1 MAHGG
6 GRWHSALGRARPG
19 GKELQTDAG
28 QLYSPAVSGV
38 SGVGGHDSSSHWPD
52 YRRAVWGGGCPT
64 LQSEDT
70 TPSLSRFLAPC
81 LPASPLLLTDIRDAT
96 AGWR

>member
-1 MAHGG
+1 MRGTFIVLRSQG
-6 GRWHSALGRARPG
+6 CRGWG
-19 GKELQTDAG
+19 E
-28 QLYSPAVSGV
+28 
-38 SGVGGHDSSSHWPD
+38 HDSPSHWPD

-81 LPASPLLLTDIRDAT
+81 LLASPLLTEIRDAT
-96 AGWR
+96 TGWR